1 MITLGHI
8 HIKHA
13 TSIVE
18 ARNKIRLLAGD
29 LQFSATTAARLAA
42 ITSELSRMM
51 YRLGGEASIVAGL
64 DTRDE
69 RYRLRLLFQSD
80 VEAADMAQAERVFDV
95 VRTSC
100 TDDGVH
106 CVETCKY
113 LSDPAFYPSEQFI
126 RVEKERLSRLS
137 REELSNEL
145 QGRNKALEEK
155 TAELEQATRLKSEF
169 LANMSHELRT
179 PLNSIIG
186 FTRRAIKKAGDLLP
200 ARQLKNLH
208 TVERNAYH
216 LLGLINDLLDI
227 SKIEAGKMDV
237 FPERFTLS
245 SLVSEAADLTN
256 TLASDKGLTLAIELP
271 GQEIS
276 LYSDKTKLKQI
287 LINLV
292 SNAVKFTDAGA
303 VTIAARML
311 DKADTAGDAFF
322 TPERTYVALSVSDQG
337 VGLNAEEMQYVFEA
351 FRQVD
356 GSLTRKSG
364 GTGLGLAITKKFAEL
379 LEGKIAVESVKEAGT
394 TFTVFLPLSI
404 RDDMQMPEYVAEAAG
419 EREHDTPAENMPTV
433 LCIDDNPEVLDL
445 LHGYLSDEG
454 YHVVKALNGDDGIQ
468 KACELKPFAITLDI
482 QMPHKDGW
490 TVMQE
495 LKSADATHDIP
506 VIFVTIMDNKAL
518 GYKLGAFDYLQKPLQ
533 PEILI
538 HTMSRILRRKARN
551 ILVVDDNPDV
561 REMIRQMLEDEEIGV
576 RMAENGRQAL
586 DALQQAI
593 PDIILLD
600 LMMPE
605 MDGFE
610 VVRHLQNN
618 SEWAG
623 IPVIII
629 TAKTLKDDEKRFLEQ
644 RVESIV
650 VKEGLTTK
658 SVLKEISEAMKKL
671 AQQQRR
677 T

>member
-1 MITLGHI
+1 MITLGQI
-8 HIKHA
+8 HIRH
-13 TSIVE
+13 TSSIVE

-29 LQFSATTAARLAA
+29 LQFNATTAARLAA

-51 YRLGGEASIVAGL
+51 YRLGGESSIVAGL
-64 DTRDE
+64 DRHDG
-69 RYRLRLLFQSD
+69 RYRLRLLYRSD
-80 VEAADMAQAERVFDV
+80 VETVHVAQAERVFDV

-100 TDDGVH
+100 ADDGVH
-106 CVETCKY
+106 CVEACKY
-113 LSDPAFYPSEQFI
+113 LSDPAFCPSEQFI
-126 RVEKERLSRLS
+126 QVEKERLSRLS
-137 REELSNEL
+137 REELSHEL
-145 QGRNKALEEK
+145 QDRNKMLEEK
-155 TAELEQATRLKSEF
+155 TAALEHATRLKSEF

-237 FPERFTLS
+237 FPERFRLS
-245 SLVSEAADLTN
+245 ALVAEASDLTN
-256 TLASDKGLTLAIELP
+256 TLAADKGLALDIDLP

-292 SNAVKFTDAGA
+292 SNAVKFTEAGTI
-303 VTIAARML
+303 TIAARIL
-311 DKADTAGDAFF
+311 DKADTAGDDFF
-322 TPERTYVALSVSDQG
+322 APQRTYVALSVSDQG
-337 VGLNAEEMQYVFEA
+337 VGLNAEEMRYVFEA

-379 LEGKIAVESVKEAGT
+379 LEGKIEVESVKGEGT
-394 TFTVFLPLSI
+394 IFTVVLPLSI
-404 RDDMQMPEYVAEAAG
+404 SNDMQMPEYAAEESA
-419 EREHDTPAENMPTV
+419 ERKQDTPSKDTLTV
-433 LCIDDNPEVLDL
+433 LCIDDNPEVLEL

-454 YHVVKALNGDDGIQ
+454 YRVVKALSGDDGIQ
-468 KACELKPFAITLDI
+468 KARELKPFAITLDI

-495 LKSADATHDIP
+495 LKRTEATHDIP
-506 VIFVTIMDNKAL
+506 VIFVTIMDNKTL

-533 PEILI
+533 PEALLS
-538 HTMSRILRRKARN
+538 TMSGILRRKAQD

-561 REMIRQMLEDEEIGV
+561 REMIRQMLEDEQIGV

-586 DALQQAI
+586 DALQKAV
-593 PDIILLD
+593 PDIMLLD

-605 MDGFE
+605 MDGFD

-618 SEWAG
+618 AEWAG

-644 RVESIV
+644 RVESIL
-650 VKEGLTTK
+650 VKEGLTTTM
-658 SVLKEISEAMKKL
+658 VLKEISETMKKL
-671 AQQQRR
+671 AQQKQ
-677 T
+677 